1 MSKFVDKLN
10 NLSRIS
16 VAPIGFHAV
25 KGKQEGSPMLV
36 IADLT
41 GMDIGSIGSMAGGDM
56 DAGLIWE
63 QDLKVR
69 NLQRIIKA
77 MEVIPFGMVIKEEN
91 KEIISKIASLG
102 CDFVVFNMKVSAE
115 ALAGE
120 GVGKFLMVEASLDL
134 GLVRAI
140 NVLDIDGVFINITE
154 ESFITVEHLLVCQ
167 RFSELLTKP
176 LIINL
181 PSLISEAELANL
193 WKAGV
198 DGVIVPPAQTMEAFA
213 ELRGMIDNLP
223 RGVKRKRGK
232 LVDVA
237 LPYYTGDIEV
247 EEEEEEGEEELI

>member
-25 KGKQEGSPMLV
+25 KGKQEGSPMLIV
-36 IADLT
+36 ADLT
-41 GMDIGSIGSMAGGDM
+41 GMDIGSIGSIAGGDV

-63 QDLKVR
+63 QGLGVGNIKR
-69 NLQRIIKA
+69 MIKA
-77 MEVIPFGMVIKEEN
+77 MEGIPFGMVIKEEN
-91 KEIISKIASLG
+91 KERISKIAILG
-102 CDFVVFNMKVSAE
+102 CDFIVFDMKVSAE
-115 ALAGE
+115 ALRGE
-120 GVGKFLMVEASLDL
+120 GVGKFLMVEPSLDL

-140 NVLDIDGVFINITE
+140 NVINIDGVFINTTE

-167 RFSELLTKP
+167 RFSELLNKP

-181 PSLISEAELANL
+181 PSLISEAELGNL

-198 DGVIVPPAQTMEAFA
+198 DGVVVPPAQTMEAVA
-213 ELRGMIDNLP
+213 KLRGMIDNLP
-223 RGVKRKRGK
+223 KGVNRKRGR

-237 LPYYTGDIEV
+237 LPYYTGDIAV
-247 EEEEEEGEEELI
+247 GEEEEEEEEE